1 MNKYEVEK
9 HMGLASETICKVYK
23 QDKIDKDKIDKMM
36 RSKMAAFGAM
46 VLMSGVTPA
55 IAYYS
60 DNEPKIVELIS
71 EMYLQNSLINTPKDN
86 VCTNKPVDFFNRIVM
101 DMQTN
106 GKPDCKKKQ
115 IVTEKI
121 INYSISLK
129 MAFNLFEL
137 TT

>member
-9 HMGLASETICKVYK
+9 HMGPAREAISKVFK
-23 QDKIDKDKIDKMM
+23 EDKIDKMM
-36 RSKMAAFGAM
+36 RSKMSAFGAM

-60 DNEPKIVELIS
+60 DNEPEIIELLE
-71 EMYLQNSLINTPKDN
+71 EMYINNDPKAN
-86 VCTNKPVDFFNRIVM
+86 NQKENGSTNKKIEFFDRIVK

-106 GKPDCKKKQ
+106 GVPDDKKKQ
-115 IVTEKI
+115 EITEQI

-137 TT
+137 TTK